1 MGNKLGKVSALS
13 IDPEV
18 GVADMP
24 LMLGNIYRIATTRAV
39 DPHWMYRSHLAVG
52 RSLRITAWL
61 YVGTIQSLLSKLCI
75 LLSRGFGDE
84 FWVIPS

>member
-24 LMLGNIYRIATTRAV
+24 LMLGHIYRIATTRAV

-61 YVGTIQSLLSKLCI
+61 YVGWEPYKASLASSVLYYPEDSVMN
-75 LLSRGFGDE
+75 SG
-84 FWVIPS
+84 